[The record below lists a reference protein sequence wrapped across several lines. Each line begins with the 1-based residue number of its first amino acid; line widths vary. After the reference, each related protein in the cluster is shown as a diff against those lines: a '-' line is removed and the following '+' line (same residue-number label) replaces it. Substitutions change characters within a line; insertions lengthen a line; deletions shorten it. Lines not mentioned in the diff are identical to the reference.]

1 MNPFV
6 QTPLNEAYKY
16 ETHSEFIKGLQQKQT
31 RFSPVCIFCSC
42 QESVPLSQDG
52 SFRNCKRCNK
62 QFKAKIIY

>member
-16 ETHSEFIKGLQQKQT
+16 ETHSEFIKQLQQIPN

-42 QESVPLSQDG
+42 KQSVPLNQEG
-52 SFRNCKRCNK
+52 SFRNCRLCNK
-62 QFKAKIIY
+62 QFKAKII